1 MTSATKTTNNDVKN
15 KKYLTLVFSYDDC
28 TKNSYDTVNN
38 FLQNILSATESY
50 NNHRP
55 YTGSARYNLE
65 EMFISKNK
73 PEDIENTDK
82 IQTGTV

>member
-1 MTSATKTTNNDVKN
+1 MVSSAKTTNNDAKN

-28 TKNSYDTVNN
+28 TKTSYDTVNN

-50 NNHRP
+50 NSHRP
-55 YTGSARYNLE
+55 YNGSARYNLE

-73 PEDIENTDK
+73 PEDIENTDT
-82 IQTGTV
+82 I